1 MIINITDEYRVKTI
15 PMNFVLEQ
23 YREIK
28 PRNKPVR
35 YEWVF
40 LGYYSGLASALKA
53 LPDHVA
59 LAEGLIDVGH
69 LSARLRDIAEDA
81 AKRLLR

>member
-23 YREIK
+23 YRELK
-28 PRNKPVR
+28 PRDKPSHH
-35 YEWVF
+35 EWVF
-40 LGYYSGLASALKA
+40 LGFYSGLASALRA

-59 LAEGLIDVGH
+59 LTEDLNDVAA
-69 LSARLRDIAEDA
+69 LSARLRDIAEGA
-81 AKRLLR
+81 AKRLLK